1 MTEKYIKILVGK
13 PEDKRVL
20 VKPWHG
26 WEEVKIYLWEFW
38 CNDVNWVHLAQNA
51 LHLWICVKTV
61 MSLQVSLKTKNVLQ
75 CLSDCQL
82 LGKKKKTLMCEVS
95 GGKRIIQ
102 VFRSSPVIHWSL
114 FDDTLTD
121 RWIYSPISMKWFMNQ
136 RWILNVYITLY
147 GIWSVMRKLYTIFV
161 LLKEKQQYAWI
172 CSPCTISIFLHVSF

>member
-1 MTEKYIKILVGK
+1 MQWCELGSSGSECIAFMDLCENSNEPSGFIKNK
-13 PEDKRVL
+13 K
-20 VKPWHG
+20 
-26 WEEVKIYLWEFW
+26 
-38 CNDVNWVHLAQNA
+38 CLA
-51 LHLWICVKTV
+51 
-61 MSLQVSLKTKNVLQ
+61 MSEW
-75 CLSDCQL
+75 LSASR
-82 LGKKKKTLMCEVS
+82 GKKKTLMCEVS